1 MTFGAFFYTRVLVEF
16 CCTNRK
22 IASDTLKQ
30 IRAFEATELFVGDA

>member
-22 IASDTLKQ
+22 MASDTLKQ
-30 IRAFEATELFVGDA
+30 FWAVEATELVLEDA